1 MQKYDIFPWH
11 AISCFWISPG
21 FILFL
26 YSVLPFLVFLPIS
39 MPVFSLFPS
48 WRRGFRRWWC
58 LSFAARRQR
67 FLFPS
72 DCFPPRNWPFLPLKA
87 VTFALLCGQSVG
99 NSAAENLPKHYRK
112 GKNGAIRA
120 ILKPK
125 MEKRLALWLPYI
137 TSACARQPFP
147 IIIGR
152 FYKLVFHV
160 MQCFCLTWMSSR
172 LSHRRFLSF
181 IQSRSPLRSLVKNKN
196 LRHDS
201 RKYIAS

>member
-39 MPVFSLFPS
+39 LPVFSLFPS
-48 WRRGFRRWWC
+48 WRRGFRCWWC

-112 GKNGAIRA
+112 RKKWGDKGDSEAKKWRKGWHYDFHTS
-120 ILKPK
+120 LL
-125 MEKRLALWLPYI
+125 LAPDNLSQSL
-137 TSACARQPFP
+137 
-147 IIIGR
+147 
-152 FYKLVFHV
+152 LVG
-160 MQCFCLTWMSSR
+160 S
-172 LSHRRFLSF
+172 
-181 IQSRSPLRSLVKNKN
+181 IN
-196 LRHDS
+196 
-201 RKYIAS
+201 